1 MRRGGWLA
9 TLLLVALSTLPAH
22 GQDAAEKL
30 LARHQELSG
39 QLAENPFQRPLHV
52 QSQQTAERLQGDI
65 YAVIEQPFRQ
75 VGAALQ
81 NSESWCDILIL
92 HLNVK
97 RCLALS
103 DESGHVLNIHI
114 GRKVEQQLSDASQ
127 FKFAYRVAQASDDY
141 LKVQLNADEGP
152 LSTRH
157 YRIALQVVALDA
169 KRSFLHLS
177 YSYAYG
183 FSANLAMQGYLS
195 TLGRD
200 KRGFSSIGRDA
211 NGQPLYIDGTRGVIE
226 RNNMRYYLAVET
238 YLSALATPP
247 AGQFEQRLTHWKS
260 AADQFPQLHELSTEH
275 YLSMKR
281 KEIQRQQSAQPPH

>member
-114 GRKVEQQLSDASQ
+114 GRKVEQQLSDAFQ

-152 LSTRH
+152 LNTRH

-183 FSANLAMQGYLS
+183 LSANLAMQGYLN

-200 KRGFSSIGRDA
+200 KRGFSSIGSDA
-211 NGQPLYIDGTRGVIE
+211 KGQLIYIDGTRGVIE
-226 RNNMRYYLAVET
+226 RNTMRYYLAVEA

-247 AGQFEQRLTHWKS
+247 DEQSEQRLKLWKR
-260 AADQFPQLHELSTEH
+260 AADQFPQLHELSTKH

-281 KEIQRQQSAQPPH
+281 TEVQRQQSAQPPH